1 MSIAYE
7 IHEWLRLV
15 NPGEEVTT
23 VMMRELVP
31 EATAGAVASALAA
44 FSLCD
49 PPLLELVARRRSHE
63 KGGVMY
69 VYQRTDIPIKKS
81 RFRRKPVNGHGT
93 TPGHKRHVLRGADLP
108 LEDENPPSAM
118 KGAGS

>member
-31 EATAGAVASALAA
+31 EATAGAISSALAA

-49 PPLLELVARRRSHE
+49 PPLLELVARRRSRGDGNG
-63 KGGVMY
+63 GGVMY
-69 VYQRTDIPIKKS
+69 VYQRTDVAIKRS
-81 RFRRKPVNGHGT
+81 RFKKRPVVGHGSS
-93 TPGHKRHVLRGADLP
+93 PGHKPHVLRGADLP
-108 LEDENPPSAM
+108 LE
-118 KGAGS
+118 